1 MKIIEAGN
9 FNKVNDPVKTEEILN
24 LQLIQKADHI
34 HTDYSYV
41 ALPLAWNI
49 NHQGVPNTQKQIN
62 DICNAHVGEKLFF
75 ICQHILVDRLNFHG
89 NLVFTPHAT
98 ILDSF
103 IPIPHHSCNYDL
115 KKAKSWSE
123 RQYEFSFMGSFITHP
138 VRRRLY
144 QMLKDRDDCFMED
157 TGGWHFEGSVEKQA
171 QNREKYI
178 EILGNT
184 KYSLCPR
191 GTGPSTIRIWEAM
204 AMGSC
209 PIILSDYLK
218 MPLKW
223 SLKTNLW
230 FNIPE
235 KCDIIDVD
243 QKAYDAQEYWEWFS
257 NENLYRSILSVLKG

>member
-1 MKIIEAGN
+1 MKVIEAGD
-9 FNKVNDPVKTEEILN
+9 FNKVNDPVKTEETIN
-24 LQLIQKADHI
+24 LQLIQKADHV
-34 HTDYSYV
+34 HTDYVYV
-41 ALPLAWNI
+41 AIPLAWNI
-49 NHQGVPNTQKQIN
+49 NHQGVHNTQKQIS
-62 DICNAHVGEKLFF
+62 DICNTHVDKKLFF
-75 ICQHILVDRLNFHG
+75 ICQHILVDRLNFHE

-103 IPIPHHSCNYDL
+103 IPIPHYSCNYDL
-115 KKAKSWSE
+115 KKAKPWPE

-157 TGGWHFEGSVEKQA
+157 TGGWHFEGSAEKQA

-191 GTGPSTIRIWEAM
+191 GTGPSSIRIWEAI

-209 PIILSDYLK
+209 PVIFSDYLK
-218 MPLKW
+218 MPLERELNSTMW
-223 SLKTNLW
+223 LRVL
-230 FNIPE
+230 E
-235 KCDIIDVD
+235 KCDNIRDIDFCFNNE
-243 QKAYDAQEYWEWFS
+243 EYFERLS
-257 NENLYRSILSVLKG
+257 NENLYKSVVEFL